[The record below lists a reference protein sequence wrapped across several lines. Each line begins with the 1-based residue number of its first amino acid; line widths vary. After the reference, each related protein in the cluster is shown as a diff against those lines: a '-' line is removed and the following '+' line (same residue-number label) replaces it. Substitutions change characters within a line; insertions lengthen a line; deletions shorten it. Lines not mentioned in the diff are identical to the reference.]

1 MRSSDRMRLGMTYM
15 SELAVFP
22 DLSIEE
28 NIRVGA
34 QALGHADPGA
44 RVEELY
50 GVFPALREKRR
61 APASSLSGGQRK
73 MLGIAKALAAEP
85 RLLVM
90 DEPSAG
96 LSPLFVKEVIRILS
110 DLRGRGLGAFDRR
123 AEYRLPRSGDA
134 GIRAGRRAYPVL
146 RHGRGNDRQRS
157 AAARLFRTEVMRTIR
172 IGSGAGYS
180 GDRIEPAVELAEKGD
195 IQYLVFECLGERTV
209 ALAQQARMKNPESGY
224 DPLLEERMRAVLP
237 LCAAKGIKI
246 VTNMGAANPLAA
258 ARKTAEIAKSLG
270 LSSLKIAAV
279 VGDDVLDACKDGDL
293 PIMEFDGTI
302 KQLGN
307 RLLSANAYL
316 GAEPMAQALSGG
328 ADVVITGRASDPA
341 LFLAPMIHAFGWA
354 MDDWNLLGQGTV
366 AGHLLECAGQ
376 ITGGYFADPGYKDV
390 QGLARLGF
398 PIGEVGEDGS
408 LVITKV
414 AGSGGAVTAQT
425 CKEQLLYEVH
435 DPRQYIQPDVVADFS
450 QVKVEE
456 IAPDRVRVSGGRG
469 TKRTDTLKVSVG
481 YVDSFIGEGQIS
493 YAGPGALARGRL
505 ALEIVRERL
514 KLTGVAA
521 SELRFELI
529 GVDSLHGAEVSA
541 HANEPYEV
549 RVRVAGRTE
558 NLREAIRIGN
568 EVETLYTNGPAAGG
582 GAFKSARD
590 VVAVASVLLPREL
603 AKPSVQFVGA

>member
-1 MRSSDRMRLGMTYM
+1 
-15 SELAVFP
+15 
-22 DLSIEE
+22 
-28 NIRVGA
+28 
-34 QALGHADPGA
+34 
-44 RVEELY
+44 
-50 GVFPALREKRR
+50 
-61 APASSLSGGQRK
+61 
-73 MLGIAKALAAEP
+73 
-85 RLLVM
+85 
-90 DEPSAG
+90 
-96 LSPLFVKEVIRILS
+96 
-110 DLRGRGLGAFDRR
+110 
-123 AEYRLPRSGDA
+123 
-134 GIRAGRRAYPVL
+134 
-146 RHGRGNDRQRS
+146 
-157 AAARLFRTEVMRTIR
+157 MRTIR

-209 ALAQQARMKNPESGY
+209 ALAQQARMKDPQAGY

-237 LCAAKGIKI
+237 VCAAKGIKI
-246 VTNMGAANPLAA
+246 VTNMGAANPVAA
-258 ARKTAEIAKSLG
+258 ARKTAEIARSLG

-279 VGDDVLDACKDGDL
+279 VGDDVLDACKARDL

-302 KQLGN
+302 SQLGN

-316 GAEPMAQALSGG
+316 GAEPMAEALTGG
-328 ADVVITGRASDPA
+328 ADIVITGRASDPA

-376 ITGGYFADPGYKDV
+376 ITGGYFADPPYKDIPDP
-390 QGLARLGF
+390 ARLGF

-435 DPRQYIQPDVVADFS
+435 DPTRYLQPDVTADFS
-450 QVKVEE
+450 QVKVEQ
-456 IAPDRVRVSGGRG
+456 IGKDRVRISGGRG
-469 TKRTDTLKVSVG
+469 SRRTGTLKVSVG
-481 YVDSFIGEGQIS
+481 YVDSFIGEGQMS

-529 GVDSLHGAEVSA
+529 GVDSLHGAQIAA

-558 NLREAIRIGN
+558 NLREAVRIGN

-603 AKPSVQFVGA
+603 ARPQVQFVGGG

>member
-1 MRSSDRMRLGMTYM
+1 
-15 SELAVFP
+15 
-22 DLSIEE
+22 
-28 NIRVGA
+28 
-34 QALGHADPGA
+34 
-44 RVEELY
+44 
-50 GVFPALREKRR
+50 
-61 APASSLSGGQRK
+61 
-73 MLGIAKALAAEP
+73 
-85 RLLVM
+85 
-90 DEPSAG
+90 
-96 LSPLFVKEVIRILS
+96 
-110 DLRGRGLGAFDRR
+110 
-123 AEYRLPRSGDA
+123 
-134 GIRAGRRAYPVL
+134 
-146 RHGRGNDRQRS
+146 
-157 AAARLFRTEVMRTIR
+157 MRTIR

-180 GDRIEPAVELAEKGD
+180 GDRIEPALELAEKGD
-195 IQYLVFECLGERTV
+195 LQYLVFECLGERTV
-209 ALAQQARMKNPESGY
+209 ALAQQARMKNPDSGF
-224 DPLLEERMRAVLP
+224 DPLLEERMRMVLP
-237 LCAAKGIKI
+237 VCAAKGIKI
-246 VTNMGAANPLAA
+246 VTNMGAANPEAA
-258 ARKTAEIAKSLG
+258 ARKTAEIARSLG

-279 VGDDVLDACKDGDL
+279 VGDNVLDACKDGDL

-316 GAEPMAQALSGG
+316 GAEPMAQALGEG
-328 ADVVITGRASDPA
+328 ADIVITGRASDPA

-390 QGLARLGF
+390 AGLARLGF
-398 PIGEVGEDGS
+398 PIGEVGEDGA

-435 DPRQYIQPDVVADFS
+435 DPKRYLQPDVVADFS
-450 QVKVEE
+450 EVKVEE

-469 TKRTDTLKVSVG
+469 TQRPETLKVSVG
-481 YVDSFIGEGQIS
+481 YVDSFIGEGQMS

-529 GVDSLHGAEVSA
+529 GVEALHGAQLSS
-541 HANEPYEV
+541 HAAEPYEV

-558 NLREAIRIGN
+558 SLREAIRIGN

-582 GAFKSARD
+582 GAFKSTRD
-590 VVAVASVLLPREL
+590 VVAVASVLLPRDL
-603 AKPSVQFVGA
+603 AKPQIRFVGA

>member
-1 MRSSDRMRLGMTYM
+1 LPTLRIIATRES
-15 SELAVFP
+15 
-22 DLSIEE
+22 
-28 NIRVGA
+28 
-34 QALGHADPGA
+34 AL
-44 RVEELY
+44 
-50 GVFPALREKRR
+50 
-61 APASSLSGGQRK
+61 
-73 MLGIAKALAAEP
+73 
-85 RLLVM
+85 
-90 DEPSAG
+90 
-96 LSPLFVKEVIRILS
+96 
-110 DLRGRGLGAFDRR
+110 
-123 AEYRLPRSGDA
+123 
-134 GIRAGRRAYPVL
+134 
-146 RHGRGNDRQRS
+146 
-157 AAARLFRTEVMRTIR
+157 RTIR

-209 ALAQQARMKNPESGY
+209 ALAQQARMKNPDGGY
-224 DPLLEERMRAVLP
+224 DPLLEERMRAVLAV
-237 LCAAKGIKI
+237 CAAKGIRI
-246 VTNMGAANPLAA
+246 VTNMGAANPVAA

-270 LSSLKIAAV
+270 LSSLRIAAV

-316 GAEPMAQALSGG
+316 GAEPMVEALTRG

-341 LFLAPMIHAFGWA
+341 LFLAPMVHAFGWA

-435 DPRQYIQPDVVADFS
+435 DPTRYLQPDVVADFS

-469 TKRTDTLKVSVG
+469 AKRTDTLKISVG

-514 KLTGVAA
+514 KLTGVPS
-521 SELRFELI
+521 SELRFDLI
-529 GVDSLHGAEVSA
+529 GVDSLHGADVSA

-558 NLREAIRIGN
+558 SLREAVRIGN
-568 EVETLYTNGPAAGG
+568 EVETLFTNGPAAGG
-582 GAFKSARD
+582 GATKSARD
-590 VVAVASVLLPREL
+590 VVAVASVLLPRDL
-603 AKPSVQFVGA
+603 AKPSVRFVEA